1 MDEQASSTTSLQDE
15 GLPEDCFDHLKRR
28 EIGGDVFRNRAIG
41 DDAGSDEFEWP
52 EEIEEDA

>member
-1 MDEQASSTTSLQDE
+1 LQDE